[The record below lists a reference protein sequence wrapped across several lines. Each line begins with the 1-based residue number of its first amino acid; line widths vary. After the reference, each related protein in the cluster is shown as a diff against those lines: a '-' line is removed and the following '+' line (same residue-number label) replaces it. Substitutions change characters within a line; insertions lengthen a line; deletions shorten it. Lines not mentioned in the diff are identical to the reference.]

1 MLSLFFG
8 IKASLY
14 QQLLKVTLGTSMC
27 FVVILCMVP
36 TYIQVLVFQ
45 RVFFSVCVCASLG
58 LSKDYTWEVPHP
70 WQSKMD
76 IRKNFPPQTQIPT
89 KANDSVQA
97 SFPDLIYRLFNSR
110 TVCFQKTMLTML
122 IKLLQKGEIP

>member
-45 RVFFSVCVCASLG
+45 RVFFSVCFTGSFKGLYLG
-58 LSKDYTWEVPHP
+58 STPPLAIENGHKEKLPTPNSNPNKSK
-70 WQSKMD
+70 
-76 IRKNFPPQTQIPT
+76 
-89 KANDSVQA
+89 
-97 SFPDLIYRLFNSR
+97 
-110 TVCFQKTMLTML
+110 
-122 IKLLQKGEIP
+122 